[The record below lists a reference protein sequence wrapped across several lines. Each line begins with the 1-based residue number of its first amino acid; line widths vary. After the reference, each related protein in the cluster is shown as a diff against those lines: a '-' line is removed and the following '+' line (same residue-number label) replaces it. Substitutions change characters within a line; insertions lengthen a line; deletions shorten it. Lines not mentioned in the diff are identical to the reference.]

1 MDKFNKHQT
10 GAGAAFVLALDQSVV
25 ATSSFAQRS
34 AHRCA
39 ASVRYLRLA
48 VICHAA
54 PVLIELLMAPCA
66 SLIFSRCLA
75 ALLRLVAAPKPIAGI
90 AKPPDVRARR
100 LAHPRKDHVAMCKI
114 DQIHSGTACAAPAD
128 MMEQAIDQAAAR
140 VSDLSPSNQIAGR
153 TSWNR
158 NVSDPRYS
166 SPALTAC

>member
-1 MDKFNKHQT
+1 MVKFNKHQT
-10 GAGAAFVLALDQSVV
+10 GAGAAFVLALGQSVV
-25 ATSSFAQRS
+25 ATPSFAQRS

-48 VICHAA
+48 VICRAA

>member
-1 MDKFNKHQT
+1 
-10 GAGAAFVLALDQSVV
+10 
-25 ATSSFAQRS
+25 SFAQRS

-48 VICHAA
+48 VICHAT
-54 PVLIELLMAPCA
+54 PVLVELLMAPSA
-66 SLIFSRCLA
+66 SQIFSCCLA

-100 LAHPRKDHVAMCKI
+100 LAHPPKEHVAMCKI

-140 VSDLSPSNQIAGR
+140 IDGR

-166 SPALTAC
+166 SPAWTAC